1 MKEEVTGGDRPFSAT
16 NANPVEHLIV
26 EGEFVGHKISF
37 FFTIEK
43 QFFNQILAVDSA
55 WTSRNLVDLAV

>member
-16 NANPVEHLIV
+16 NANPVELLIV
-26 EGEFVGHKISF
+26 EGEFFGHKMRF